1 MKRSRPPR
9 GPDRAGSDSGAVTS
23 DSNTSS
29 RSRTGSA
36 YGKALGLLARREHSR
51 AELKTKLARGG
62 HAAAEAE
69 AAIAS
74 LGSGALQSDA
84 RFAAALARSR
94 AGQGYGPRRIVA
106 ELKSHAIGD
115 ALIREALAELD
126 VDWAASARRQ
136 LDRQYGAG
144 RAASPRDRARQAG
157 FLLRR
162 GFDGPTVG
170 AVTRTDFGGEDDGS
184 D

>member
-1 MKRSRPPR
+1 MNRTRPPR
-9 GPDRAGSDSGAVTS
+9 GPDAAGGGDDGTTGSGRT
-23 DSNTSS
+23 TS
-29 RSRTGSA
+29 RSRAGTA

-62 HAAAEAE
+62 HAADEAD

-115 ALIREALAELD
+115 ALIRQALAGLD
-126 VDWAASARRQ
+126 VDWIAAARRQ
-136 LDRQYGAG
+136 LERQYGAG
-144 RAASPRDRARQAG
+144 RAVSPRDRARQAG

>member
-1 MKRSRPPR
+1 MRPPR
-9 GPDRAGSDSGAVTS
+9 DPDRPGSGDGTTTS
-23 DSNTSS
+23 TRGTTT
-29 RSRTGSA
+29 RSRTGTA

-62 HAAAEAE
+62 HAADEAE

-136 LDRQYGAG
+136 LERQYGAG
-144 RAASPRDRARQAG
+144 RAVSPRDRARQAG

>member
-1 MKRSRPPR
+1 MNRTRPPR
-9 GPDRAGSDSGAVTS
+9 DASRAGSGDGTAT
-23 DSNTSS
+23 
-29 RSRTGSA
+29 RSRAGTA

-62 HAAAEAE
+62 HAADEAE

-74 LGSGALQSDA
+74 LDSGALQSDA

-106 ELKSHAIGD
+106 ELKSHAIGE

-126 VDWAASARRQ
+126 VDWAAAARRQ
-136 LDRQYGAG
+136 LERQYGAGAG
-144 RAASPRDRARQAG
+144 RAASPRERARQAG

-170 AVTRTDFGGEDDGS
+170 TVTRTDSGGEDDGS

>member
-1 MKRSRPPR
+1 MNRTRPPR
-9 GPDRAGSDSGAVTS
+9 GPDRAGSGDGTTTPRDTAT
-23 DSNTSS
+23 
-29 RSRTGSA
+29 RSRTGTA

-62 HAAAEAE
+62 HAADEAE

-115 ALIREALAELD
+115 ALIREALAALD

-136 LDRQYGAG
+136 LERQYGAG
-144 RAASPRDRARQAG
+144 RAVSPRDRARQAG

>member
-1 MKRSRPPR
+1 MKRPRPPR
-9 GPDRAGSDSGAVTS
+9 GPDAAGGGDDGT
-23 DSNTSS
+23 TRSS
-29 RSRTGSA
+29 STPTRSRTGSA

-62 HAAAEAE
+62 HATDEAE

-74 LGSGALQSDA
+74 LDSGALQSDA

-115 ALIREALAELD
+115 ALIREALAGLE
-126 VDWAASARRQ
+126 VDWTASARRQ
-136 LDRQYGAG
+136 LERQYGAG
-144 RAASPRDRARQAG
+144 RAVSPRDRARQAG

-170 AVTRTDFGGEDDGS
+170 AVTRTDFGGEDGGS

>member
-1 MKRSRPPR
+1 MSKARPPV
-9 GPDRAGSDSGAVTS
+9 GSGGKT
-23 DSNTSS
+23 T
-29 RSRTGSA
+29 A
-36 YGKALGLLARREHSR
+36 YGRALGLLARREHSR

-62 HAAAEAE
+62 YAAEDAE
-69 AAIAS
+69 AAIVS
-74 LGSGALQSDA
+74 LDSAALQSDA

-106 ELKSHAIGD
+106 ELKSHGIAD
-115 ALIREALAELD
+115 AAIREVLNELD
-126 VDWAASARRQ
+126 VDWRLSARRQ

-144 RAASPRDRARQAG
+144 RAVSPGERARRAG

-162 GFDGPTVG
+162 GFDGPTVS
-170 AVTRTDFGGEDDGS
+170 AVTRADSGDEDDLS